1 MNTSQLPF
9 LVEGI
14 LIFIAMIFGM
24 LIGKAGKPYGKGKLS
39 IHLFFFVWFS
49 TGFGFILHGLLKI
62 ASPRLIWIPVAIM
75 VVAIVTQFVTGI
87 SMMVLKRAENT
98 LPMAHKISAIL
109 LLVADLGAFIIAG

>member
-1 MNTSQLPF
+1 
-9 LVEGI
+9 
-14 LIFIAMIFGM
+14 
-24 LIGKAGKPYGKGKLS
+24 
-39 IHLFFFVWFS
+39 
-49 TGFGFILHGLLKI
+49 
-62 ASPRLIWIPVAIM
+62 VAIM